1 MDCGKFYD
9 LDFIMD
15 ESNCRDGIPV
25 CPDCGGIIKPDVV
38 LYEEALDDRVIRGA
52 VDAIAS
58 ADTLIVGG
66 TSLVVYPAAGL
77 IHYFNGDKIILIN
90 KSETDADRSADLVIH
105 DSIGKVLGD

>member
-1 MDCGKFYD
+1 M
-9 LDFIMD
+9 
-15 ESNCRDGIPV
+15 